1 MGAAVCQLP
10 GVEPTNNYTIN
21 GIRPKNHFTTAGD
34 LNLMQKSDR
43 KSKDKR
49 QLKRLVSE
57 EVAELV
63 KAADGV
69 FMILTQAGSAWGRAV
84 VNAAEVCAV
93 DEAAAAL
100 EVEILPAWE
109 GNTPCIL
116 AGDPAQ
122 FPPPVFSEGVKDSN
136 ENPVNEFTTQLKL
149 PRFKRL
155 DDIAWPCWDQKYQLR
170 MAPGGF
176 EPSNVIFYDGRNQD

>member
-34 LNLMQKSDR
+34 LNLMQKLDR

-57 EVAELV
+57 AVAELV

-69 FMILTQAGSAWGRAV
+69 FMTLTQAGSAWGRAV
-84 VNAAEVCAV
+84 VNAAEVYAV
-93 DEAAAAL
+93 DKAAAAL
-100 EVEILPAWE
+100 EVEILPSWK

-116 AGDPAQ
+116 AVTPLN
-122 FPPPVFSEGVKDSN
+122 FH
-136 ENPVNEFTTQLKL
+136 L
-149 PRFKRL
+149 PSSAKVSKTATRIL
-155 DDIAWPCWDQKYQLR
+155 
-170 MAPGGF
+170 
-176 EPSNVIFYDGRNQD
+176 